1 MFPDT
6 GLAQGQTCQ
15 SGIWKTSA
23 IKLVKS
29 TMYTSVFG
37 GTSPTTTGNHDYC
50 ALTYTYFKKNNGQ
63 FCNLRE
69 SPLNS
74 KKWIL
79 TADDAECTAVCFDIR

>member
-1 MFPDT
+1 
-6 GLAQGQTCQ
+6 CQ
-15 SGIWKTSA
+15 SGIWRTSA

-29 TMYTSVFG
+29 TMYSSVFG

>member
-1 MFPDT
+1 MPAT
-6 GLAQGQTCQ
+6 GLARLPLCQ
-15 SGIWKTSA
+15 SGRWRTSA

-29 TMYTSVFG
+29 TMYSSVFG